1 MKLTPKQKKFADEYI
16 KTGNATQSAIE
27 AGYSKRTARSVGSE
41 NLTKPDISEY
51 IAKRIAEID
60 KENIAEQKEILEFM
74 TRVMRRQETEQVTN
88 VLKKPIVLTVHGSGD
103 DNTYEKVVNEEVVE
117 VSEVAGSVGDAV
129 RAADLLSKL
138 IKPSKEETS
147 YEDDKARKMKA
158 EADVA
163 QIQAKRM
170 ADGEQNSSV
179 NVNIV
184 IPEQEDNN
192 GE

>member
-1 MKLTPKQKKFADEYI
+1 MKLTPKQKRFADEYI

-27 AGYSKRTARSVGSE
+27 AGYSKKTARSVGSE

-51 IAKRIAEID
+51 IAKRLEKID
-60 KENIAEQKEILEFM
+60 KEKIAEQKEILEFM

-158 EADVA
+158 DADVA

-184 IPEQEDNN
+184 LPEQEDNN

>member
-1 MKLTPKQKKFADEYI
+1 MKLTPKQKKFADKYI

-27 AGYSKRTARSVGSE
+27 AGYSKRTAAVIATE
-41 NLTKPDISEY
+41 NLIKPNIKAY
-51 IAKRIAEID
+51 IEKCMAEIASNRVMSYTEAVELLTSIARGEE
-60 KENIAEQKEILEFM
+60 KETVVVATPVSVEKVEKEADLKTRISALKEILK
-74 TRVMRRQETEQVTN
+74 RYPN
-88 VLKKPIVLTVHGSGD
+88 ND
-103 DNTYEKVVNEEVVE
+103 
-117 VSEVAGSVGDAV
+117 
-129 RAADLLSKL
+129 KL
-138 IKPSKEETS
+138 IEQQI
-147 YEDDKARKMKA
+147 RKLSA

-170 ADGEQNSSV
+170 AEGEQNSSV